1 MSAERELHITAT
13 EIRNGLYNLYSL
25 ELAKHLHSCGMIT
38 HTQFLEAASDS
49 PNRIGSNA
57 LRFAKENSVW
67 EDFKCPEEE

>member
-1 MSAERELHITAT
+1 
-13 EIRNGLYNLYSL
+13 
-25 ELAKHLHSCGMIT
+25 MIT

>member
-1 MSAERELHITAT
+1 MSVERALLITTT
-13 EIRNGLYNLYSL
+13 EIKNGLYNLYSL
-25 ELAKHLHSCGMIT
+25 ELAKHLHCSGLIT

-67 EDFKCPEEE
+67 EDFKCPEEV